1 MRPRWCCYY
10 GLKMLSDSFYW
21 EIIFCW
27 FRLVSSKEDD
37 CGAGCFRTLG
47 RRSRDFFIIW
57 LRTSIAFF
65 LASIGLLFKG
75 CVSSVLLGFTFLTA
89 SVLGELLLVV
99 LYSYFLRGD
108 LTKIGSSSSITT
120 VKSDLVTLLVVG
132 CVRRSYLFLD
142 SSLPLSGLSRLHIF
156 FLWGRRLKY
165 QLSGFLLLIT
175 LVHTSLF

>member
-1 MRPRWCCYY
+1 
-10 GLKMLSDSFYW
+10 MLSDSFYW

-37 CGAGCFRTLG
+37 CGAGYLRTLG

-75 CVSSVLLGFTFLTA
+75 CVSSVLLGFTFLAA
-89 SVLGELLLVV
+89 SVLGEFLLVV
-99 LYSYFLRGD
+99 LYSYFLSGD

-120 VKSDLVTLLVVG
+120 VKSDLVTLLIVVY
-132 CVRRSYLFLD
+132 VRRCYLFLD

-165 QLSGFLLLIT
+165 QLSGFLLLMA